1 MSAFLL
7 TLALAV
13 TPVGPQ
19 GLPPARP
26 DPLHAILVSRPRDPW
41 VFRCVLDRKPRM
53 VTLALA
59 EDLWVAY
66 DATNCGLARAWKGGV
81 KFDGPVY
88 TTVHG
93 PQPTSIGS
101 SYIEGFE
108 GAVWEANV
116 AGKDVP
122 VRVQWR
128 GYLFNGDHVALQY
141 ELNLPNAVKVFVTES
156 PEFVRPETLFSPER
170 SEELALQ
177 TGHPGLL
184 RSFFARDIPD
194 DTKITVKLRTDAESK
209 LAESLERERFVD
221 VVDAKGETRTQVISH
236 LVLTKHRP
244 SSNLVLYFA
253 PIADEGPAAGPAK
266 EGAK

>member
-81 KFDGPVY
+81 KFPRVG
-88 TTVHG
+88 
-93 PQPTSIGS
+93 ILKS
-101 SYIEGFE
+101 S
-108 GAVWEANV
+108 
-116 AGKDVP
+116 
-122 VRVQWR
+122 
-128 GYLFNGDHVALQY
+128 
-141 ELNLPNAVKVFVTES
+141 
-156 PEFVRPETLFSPER
+156 
-170 SEELALQ
+170 
-177 TGHPGLL
+177 
-184 RSFFARDIPD
+184 
-194 DTKITVKLRTDAESK
+194 RTPPWPP
-209 LAESLERERFVD
+209 L
-221 VVDAKGETRTQVISH
+221 
-236 LVLTKHRP
+236 
-244 SSNLVLYFA
+244 
-253 PIADEGPAAGPAK
+253 
-266 EGAK
+266 